1 MVEPLTVLIV
11 ILLAVVL
18 LLASILVPSAEGA
31 IVEAICSLLG
41 CSANDA

>member
-18 LLASILVPSAEGA
+18 LLASILVPSAEEA
-31 IVEAICSLLG
+31 LKTAICSLLG
-41 CSANDA
+41 C